1 MAAPIDGPP
10 CHVKGCTEIATET
23 CDRCGQ
29 LCCATHVRRL
39 RIERREQPSDQ
50 RSRSDALARIP
61 TRIETYTLCIRCSTK
76 PVQRRAPA
84 L

>member
-1 MAAPIDGPP
+1 MSEQIDRPP

-29 LCCATHVRRL
+29 MCCSAHVRHL

-50 RSRSDALARIP
+50 RTRLDALARIP
-61 TRIETYTLCIRCSTK
+61 TRTEVYTLCIRCSTK